1 MDKLPSVTMVMT
13 QPYFTVSE
21 SSLLIN
27 PSMIIGLINHFVFT
41 AVIFMSKL
49 KHCVKQNIMDNQ

>member
-27 PSMIIGLINHFVFT
+27 PSMTHHFVSYC
-41 AVIFMSKL
+41 I
-49 KHCVKQNIMDNQ
+49 CICYN